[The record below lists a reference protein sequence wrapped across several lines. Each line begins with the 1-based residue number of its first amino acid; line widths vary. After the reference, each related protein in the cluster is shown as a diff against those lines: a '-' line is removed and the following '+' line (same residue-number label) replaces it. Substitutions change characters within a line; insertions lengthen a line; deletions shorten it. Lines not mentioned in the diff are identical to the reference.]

1 METEIQRIVD
11 FIREYMQEDERVVI
25 PVSGGIDSDVVARLC
40 CRALGKDKIKLF
52 IVTDN
57 NMERKFLT
65 NARNLAKDLEVSLTE
80 IPLEERNIE
89 LIQILE
95 KAEKDKIFNSKSLL
109 DSNKIKCSMRSTII
123 SCYQDKGYI
132 IAGCTNRTE
141 YELGFF
147 VTFRRQSS

>member
-52 IVTDN
+52 IDTDEN
-57 NMERKFLT
+57 IERKFLI
-65 NARNLAKDLEVSLTE
+65 NAKNLAKDLEVSLTE
-80 IPLEERNIE
+80 IPLGKRNIE
-89 LIQILE
+89 LIKILE
-95 KAEKDKIFNSKSLL
+95 EAEKDKIFNSKSLL

>member
-1 METEIQRIVD
+1 METEIQRIVN
-11 FIREYMQEDERVVI
+11 FIREYMQEDEKVVI

-40 CRALGKDKIKLF
+40 CRALGKERIKLF
-52 IVTDN
+52 TVIDD
-57 NMERKFLT
+57 NMERKFLI
-65 NARNLAKDLEVSLTE
+65 NARNLAKDLEISLTE
-80 IPLEERNIE
+80 ISLGKRNIE

-95 KAEKDKIFNSKSLL
+95 KAEKDKIFNSNSLL

-147 VTFRRQSS
+147 VTFRR

>member
-11 FIREYMQEDERVVI
+11 FIREYMQEDEKVII

-65 NARNLAKDLEVSLTE
+65 NARNLAKDLEVSLTV

-147 VTFRRQSS
+147 VTFRR

>member
-1 METEIQRIVD
+1 METEVTRIVN
-11 FIREYMQEDERVVI
+11 FIREYMQEDEKVVI

-80 IPLEERNIE
+80 IPIEERNIE

-147 VTFRRQSS
+147 VTFRR

>member
-1 METEIQRIVD
+1 METEITRIVN
-11 FIREYMQEDERVVI
+11 FIREYMQEDEKVVI

-40 CRALGKDKIKLF
+40 CRALGKERIKLF
-52 IVTDN
+52 TVIDD
-57 NMERKFLT
+57 NMERKFLI
-65 NARNLAKDLEVSLTE
+65 NARNLAKDLEISLTE
-80 IPLEERNIE
+80 ISLGKRNIE

-95 KAEKDKIFNSKSLL
+95 KAEKDKIFNSNSLL

-147 VTFRRQSS
+147 VTFRR

>member
-11 FIREYMQEDERVVI
+11 FIREYMQEDEKVVI

-52 IVTDN
+52 IVT
-57 NMERKFLT
+57 
-65 NARNLAKDLEVSLTE
+65 LTE
-80 IPLEERNIE
+80 IPLGKRNIE
-89 LIQILE
+89 LIKILE
-95 KAEKDKIFNSKSLL
+95 EAEKDKIFNSKSLL

>member
-11 FIREYMQEDERVVI
+11 FIREYMQEDEKVVI

-52 IVTDN
+52 IVTDEN
-57 NMERKFLT
+57 IERKFLI
-65 NARNLAKDLEVSLTE
+65 NAKNLAKDLEVSLTE
-80 IPLEERNIE
+80 IPLGKRNIE
-89 LIQILE
+89 LIKILE
-95 KAEKDKIFNSKSLL
+95 EAEKDKIFNSKSLL

>member
-1 METEIQRIVD
+1 METEITRIVN

-52 IVTDN
+52 IVTDEN
-57 NMERKFLT
+57 IERKFLI
-65 NARNLAKDLEVSLTE
+65 NAKNLAKDLEVSLTE
-80 IPLEERNIE
+80 IPLGKRNIE
-89 LIQILE
+89 LIKILE
-95 KAEKDKIFNSKSLL
+95 EAEKDKIFNSKSLL

>member
-1 METEIQRIVD
+1 METEIQRIVN
-11 FIREYMQEDERVVI
+11 FIREYMQEDEKVVI

-40 CRALGKDKIKLF
+40 CRALGKERIKLF
-52 IVTDN
+52 TVIDD
-57 NMERKFLT
+57 NMERKFLI
-65 NARNLAKDLEVSLTE
+65 NARNLAKDLEISLTE
-80 IPLEERNIE
+80 IPLGKRNIE

-95 KAEKDKIFNSKSLL
+95 KAEKDKIFNSNSLL

-147 VTFRRQSS
+147 VTFRR

>member
-1 METEIQRIVD
+1 METEIQRIVN
-11 FIREYMQEDERVVI
+11 FIREYMQEDEKVVI

-57 NMERKFLT
+57 NMERKFLK

-147 VTFRRQSS
+147 VTFRR

>member
-52 IVTDN
+52 IVTDEN
-57 NMERKFLT
+57 IERKFLI
-65 NARNLAKDLEVSLTE
+65 NAKNLAKDLEVSLTE
-80 IPLEERNIE
+80 IPLGKRNIE
-89 LIQILE
+89 LIKILE
-95 KAEKDKIFNSKSLL
+95 EAEKDKIFNSKSLL

-132 IAGCTNRTE
+132 IAGYTNRTE

>member
-1 METEIQRIVD
+1 METEITRIVK

-52 IVTDN
+52 MVTDN

>member
-52 IVTDN
+52 IVTDEN
-57 NMERKFLT
+57 IERKFLI
-65 NARNLAKDLEVSLTE
+65 NAKNLAKDLEVSLTE
-80 IPLEERNIE
+80 IPLGKRNIE
-89 LIQILE
+89 LIKILE
-95 KAEKDKIFNSKSLL
+95 EAEKDKIFNSKSLL

>member
-1 METEIQRIVD
+1 MENEISRIIR
-11 FIREYMQEDERVVI
+11 FIREYMQEDEKVVI

-40 CRALGKDKIKLF
+40 CRVLGKDRIKLF

-57 NMERKFLT
+57 NIESKFLT
-65 NARNLAKDLEVSLTE
+65 NARNLAKDLDMSLTE
-80 IPLEERNIE
+80 IPLGKRNIE

-95 KAEKDKIFNSKSLL
+95 KAEKDKIFNSQILL
-109 DSNKIKCSMRSTII
+109 DPNKIKCSMRSAII

-147 VTFRRQSS
+147 MTFRR

>member
-1 METEIQRIVD
+1 METEITRIVK
-11 FIREYMQEDERVVI
+11 FIREYMQEDEKVVI

-147 VTFRRQSS
+147 VTFRR

>member
-1 METEIQRIVD
+1 METEMQRIID
-11 FIREYMQEDERVVI
+11 FIKEYMQKDEKVVI

-40 CRALGKDKIKLF
+40 CKALGKNRIKLF
-52 IVTDN
+52 TVIDD
-57 NMERKFLT
+57 NMEKKFLR
-65 NARNLAKDLEVSLTE
+65 NIRNLAKDLDVSLTE
-80 IPLEERNIE
+80 IPLGKRNLE
-89 LIQILE
+89 LIKILE

>member
-1 METEIQRIVD
+1 MENEIRKIVD
-11 FIREYMQEDERVVI
+11 FIRNYVQEDENVVI
-25 PVSGGIDSDVVARLC
+25 PVSGGLDSDVVARLC
-40 CRALGKDKIKLF
+40 FKALGKEKIKLF

-57 NMERKFLT
+57 TMEKKFLI
-65 NARNLAKDLEVSLTE
+65 NARNLAKDLDVPLTE
-80 IPLEERNIE
+80 IPLEKRNIE

-95 KAEKDKIFNSKSLL
+95 KAENYKIFNSKSLL

-147 VTFRRQSS
+147 VTFRGQFS

>member
-11 FIREYMQEDERVVI
+11 FIREYMQEDEKVII

-52 IVTDN
+52 IVTDEN
-57 NMERKFLT
+57 IERKFLI
-65 NARNLAKDLEVSLTE
+65 NAKNLAKDLEVSLTE
-80 IPLEERNIE
+80 IPLGKRNIE
-89 LIQILE
+89 LIKILE
-95 KAEKDKIFNSKSLL
+95 EAEKDKIFNSKSLL

-147 VTFRRQSS
+147 VTFRR

>member
-11 FIREYMQEDERVVI
+11 FIREYMQEDEKVII

-147 VTFRRQSS
+147 VTFRR

>member
-11 FIREYMQEDERVVI
+11 FIREYMQEDEKVII

-52 IVTDN
+52 MVTDN

-65 NARNLAKDLEVSLTE
+65 NARNLAKHLEVSLTE

-147 VTFRRQSS
+147 VTFRR

>member
-11 FIREYMQEDERVVI
+11 FIREYMQEDEKVII

-52 IVTDN
+52 IVNDN

-80 IPLEERNIE
+80 ISLGKRNVELIKILEE
-89 LIQILE
+89 
-95 KAEKDKIFNSKSLL
+95 AENDKIFNSTSLL

-132 IAGCTNRTE
+132 IAGCSNRTE

-147 VTFRRQSS
+147 VTFRR

>member
-1 METEIQRIVD
+1 METEITRIVN
-11 FIREYMQEDERVVI
+11 FIREYMQEDEKVVI

-40 CRALGKDKIKLF
+40 FEALGKDRIKLF
-52 IVTDN
+52 TVIDD
-57 NMERKFLT
+57 NMENKFLT

-95 KAEKDKIFNSKSLL
+95 KSEKDRIFNSKSLL

-147 VTFRRQSS
+147 VTFRRQFS

>member
-1 METEIQRIVD
+1 METEIQKIVN
-11 FIREYMQEDERVVI
+11 FIREYMQEDEKVII

-52 IVTDN
+52 IVNDN

-65 NARNLAKDLEVSLTE
+65 NARNLAKDLEVSLTV

-147 VTFRRQSS
+147 VTFRR

>member
-1 METEIQRIVD
+1 METEITRIVN
-11 FIREYMQEDERVVI
+11 FIREYMQEDEKVVI

-95 KAEKDKIFNSKSLL
+95 EAEKDKIFNSKSLL

-147 VTFRRQSS
+147 VTFRRQFS

>member
-1 METEIQRIVD
+1 METEITRIVN
-11 FIREYMQEDERVVI
+11 FIREYMQEDEKVVI

-40 CRALGKDKIKLF
+40 CRVLGKDKIKLF

-95 KAEKDKIFNSKSLL
+95 EAEKDKIFNSKSLL
-109 DSNKIKCSMRSTII
+109 DSNKIKCSRRSTSI

-147 VTFRRQSS
+147 VTFRRQFS

>member
-11 FIREYMQEDERVVI
+11 FIREYMQEDEKVII

-52 IVTDN
+52 IVTDEN
-57 NMERKFLT
+57 IERKFLI
-65 NARNLAKDLEVSLTE
+65 NAKNLAKDLEVSLTE
-80 IPLEERNIE
+80 IPLGKRNIE
-89 LIQILE
+89 LIKILE
-95 KAEKDKIFNSKSLL
+95 EAEKDKIFNSKSLL

>member
-1 METEIQRIVD
+1 METEIQRIVN
-11 FIREYMQEDERVVI
+11 FIREYMQEDEKVVI

-40 CRALGKDKIKLF
+40 CRALGKERIKLF
-52 IVTDN
+52 TVIDD
-57 NMERKFLT
+57 NMERKFLI
-65 NARNLAKDLEVSLTE
+65 NARNLAKDLEVPLTE
-80 IPLEERNIE
+80 ISLGKRNIE

-95 KAEKDKIFNSKSLL
+95 KAEKDKIFNSNSLL

-147 VTFRRQSS
+147 VTFRR

>member
-52 IVTDN
+52 IVTDEN
-57 NMERKFLT
+57 IERKFLI
-65 NARNLAKDLEVSLTE
+65 NAKNLAKDLEVSLTE
-80 IPLEERNIE
+80 IPLGKRNIE
-89 LIQILE
+89 LIKILE
-95 KAEKDKIFNSKSLL
+95 EAEKDKIFNSKSLL

-123 SCYQDKGYI
+123 SCYQDKEYI

>member
-1 METEIQRIVD
+1 METEIQRIVN
-11 FIREYMQEDERVVI
+11 FIREYMQDDEKVVI

-40 CRALGKDKIKLF
+40 CRALGKERIKLF
-52 IVTDN
+52 TVIDD
-57 NMERKFLT
+57 NMERKFLI
-65 NARNLAKDLEVSLTE
+65 NARNLAKDLEISLTE
-80 IPLEERNIE
+80 ISLGKRNVE

-95 KAEKDKIFNSKSLL
+95 KAEKGKIFNSKSLL

-147 VTFRRQSS
+147 VTFRR

>member
-11 FIREYMQEDERVVI
+11 FIREYMQEDEKVVI

-40 CRALGKDKIKLF
+40 CRALGKERIKLF
-52 IVTDN
+52 TVIDD
-57 NMERKFLT
+57 NMERKFLI
-65 NARNLAKDLEVSLTE
+65 NARNLAKDLEISLTE
-80 IPLEERNIE
+80 ISLGKRNIE

-95 KAEKDKIFNSKSLL
+95 KAEKDKIFNSNSLL

-147 VTFRRQSS
+147 VTFRR

>member
-1 METEIQRIVD
+1 METEIQRIVN
-11 FIREYMQEDERVVI
+11 FIREYMQDDEKVVI

-40 CRALGKDKIKLF
+40 CRALGKERIKLF
-52 IVTDN
+52 TVIDD
-57 NMERKFLT
+57 NMERKFLI
-65 NARNLAKDLEVSLTE
+65 NARNLAKDLEISLTE
-80 IPLEERNIE
+80 ISLGKRNIE

-95 KAEKDKIFNSKSLL
+95 KAEKDKIFNSNSLL

-147 VTFRRQSS
+147 VTFRR

>member
-11 FIREYMQEDERVVI
+11 FIREYMQEDEKVII

-52 IVTDN
+52 MVTDN
-57 NMERKFLT
+57 NMERKFLK

-80 IPLEERNIE
+80 IPLEEKNIE

-109 DSNKIKCSMRSTII
+109 DQNKIKCSMRSTII

-147 VTFRRQSS
+147 VTFRRQFS

>member
-11 FIREYMQEDERVVI
+11 FIREYMQEDEKVII

-52 IVTDN
+52 MVTDN

-65 NARNLAKDLEVSLTE
+65 NARNLAKDLEVSLTV

-147 VTFRRQSS
+147 VTFRR

>member
-52 IVTDN
+52 IVTDEN
-57 NMERKFLT
+57 IERKFLI
-65 NARNLAKDLEVSLTE
+65 NAKNLAKDLEVSLTE
-80 IPLEERNIE
+80 IPLGKRNIE
-89 LIQILE
+89 LIKILE
-95 KAEKDKIFNSKSLL
+95 EAEKDKIFNSKSLL

-147 VTFRRQSS
+147 VTFRR

>member
-1 METEIQRIVD
+1 METEIQRIVN
-11 FIREYMQEDERVVI
+11 FIREYMQEDEKVVI

-52 IVTDN
+52 IVTDEN
-57 NMERKFLT
+57 IERKFLI
-65 NARNLAKDLEVSLTE
+65 NAKNLAKDLEVSLTE
-80 IPLEERNIE
+80 IPLGKRNIE
-89 LIQILE
+89 LIKILE
-95 KAEKDKIFNSKSLL
+95 EAEKDKIFNSKSLL

>member
-1 METEIQRIVD
+1 METEIQRIVN
-11 FIREYMQEDERVVI
+11 FIREYMQDDEKVVI

-40 CRALGKDKIKLF
+40 CRALGKERIKLF
-52 IVTDN
+52 TVIDD
-57 NMERKFLT
+57 NMERKFLI
-65 NARNLAKDLEVSLTE
+65 NARNLAKDLEITLTE
-80 IPLEERNIE
+80 ISLGKRNIE

-95 KAEKDKIFNSKSLL
+95 KAEKDKIFNSNSLL

-147 VTFRRQSS
+147 VTFRR

>member
-52 IVTDN
+52 IVTDEN
-57 NMERKFLT
+57 IERKFLI
-65 NARNLAKDLEVSLTE
+65 NAKNLAKDLEVSLTD
-80 IPLEERNIE
+80 IPLGKRNIE
-89 LIQILE
+89 LIKILE
-95 KAEKDKIFNSKSLL
+95 EAEKDKIFNSKSLL

>member
-1 METEIQRIVD
+1 METEIQKIVN
-11 FIREYMQEDERVVI
+11 FIREYMQEDEKVII

-52 IVTDN
+52 MVTDN

-65 NARNLAKDLEVSLTE
+65 NARNLAKDLEVSLTM

-147 VTFRRQSS
+147 VTFRR